1 MLNWNQES
9 YMAADSDSSI
19 AWHRAQVKKH
29 RETLKLLESGEVT
42 LGEIAGSSRK
52 IDQTQ
57 RTIANLKRKIG
68 QSEQIIS
75 AYERRNAKRPRA
87 TDRESLA
94 RVRWT

>member
-1 MLNWNQES
+1 MT
-9 YMAADSDSSI
+9 ADSDSSI
-19 AWHRAQVKKH
+19 AWHRAQIKRH

-57 RTIANLKRKIG
+57 RTIANLKREIG

>member
-1 MLNWNQES
+1 MT
-9 YMAADSDSSI
+9 ADSDSSI
-19 AWHRAQVKKH
+19 AWHRAQIKKH

-57 RTIANLKRKIG
+57 RTIANLKREIG

>member
-1 MLNWNQES
+1 MT
-9 YMAADSDSSI
+9 ADSDSSI
-19 AWHRAQVKKH
+19 AWHRAQIKKH

-42 LGEIAGSSRK
+42 LGEVAGSSRK

>member
-1 MLNWNQES
+1 
-9 YMAADSDSSI
+9 MAADSNSSI
-19 AWHRAQVKKH
+19 SWHRAQIKKH

-42 LGEIAGSSRK
+42 LDEIACSSRK

-57 RTIANLKRKIG
+57 RAIGNLKRKIG

-75 AYERRNAKRPRA
+75 AYENRNANRSRA

-94 RVRWT
+94 RVRST

>member
-1 MLNWNQES
+1 MT
-9 YMAADSDSSI
+9 ADSDSSI
-19 AWHRAQVKKH
+19 AWRRAQIKKH

-57 RTIANLKRKIG
+57 RTIANLKREIG

-75 AYERRNAKRPRA
+75 GYERRNAKRPRA

>member
-1 MLNWNQES
+1 
-9 YMAADSDSSI
+9 MAADSDSSI
-19 AWHRAQVKKH
+19 AWHRAQIKRH

-42 LGEIAGSSRK
+42 LGERAGSSRK

-68 QSEQIIS
+68 QSEQTIS
-75 AYERRNAKRPRA
+75 VYERRNAKRPRA

>member
-1 MLNWNQES
+1 MLSWNQES
-9 YMAADSDSSI
+9 YMTADSDSSI
-19 AWHRAQVKKH
+19 AWHRAQIKKH

-57 RTIANLKRKIG
+57 RTIVSLKRKIG

>member
-1 MLNWNQES
+1 MT
-9 YMAADSDSSI
+9 ADSDSSI
-19 AWHRAQVKKH
+19 AWHRAQIKKH
-29 RETLKLLESGEVT
+29 RETLKFLESGEVT

-57 RTIANLKRKIG
+57 RTIANLKREIG